1 MGYDSEGGESAQWGD
16 LVRVLVIEHPGDRP
30 TAITIQVSDS
40 DAASRSRIDSTLSG
54 VRVP

>member
-1 MGYDSEGGESAQWGD
+1 MPNQGWFSPWDASPPA
-16 LVRVLVIEHPGDRP
+16 VRVLVIEHPGDRP
-30 TAITIQVSDS
+30 TAITIQVSGS